1 MGKDAYDVMDL
12 KALRCFWAA
21 ATGGSLT
28 RAGIELGVTE
38 AAVSQR
44 IKALEA
50 YLGVK
55 LYESRGG
62 RFRLTA
68 AGERTLEMAGALFA
82 TLGDFEKAV
91 SQEELSGALT
101 VAASEAVLRNLLP
114 DVAQR
119 FAQEFPFVRL
129 RLLHR
134 LVPEIVKRVRMNEI
148 DAGIISERAL
158 PDDLAFRPIRTYKSY
173 LVLHRGHPLTR
184 RGVPAID
191 DLLREDIVRRY
202 ALVVSEPDDPDDRR
216 IEETLRER
224 GLPYNVALEA
234 GTQETLKYYVLR
246 GLGVAVLSGISLDDA
261 DRRLFDLI
269 EIPSEY
275 GGDTTYGVIMRQDKH
290 LSRPLGNLL
299 ELLNVSGTERSA
311 RPRAN

>member
-28 RAGIELGVTE
+28 RAGIELGITE

-62 RFRLTA
+62 RFRLTP
-68 AGERTLEMAGALFA
+68 AGERTFEMASGLFT
-82 TLGDFEKAV
+82 TLDDFEKAV
-91 SQEELSGALT
+91 SEEEAIGALT
-101 VAASEAVLRNLLP
+101 VAASEAVLRNVLP

-119 FAQEFPFVRL
+119 FAQEFPLARL

-148 DAGIISERAL
+148 DAGIIPARAL

-173 LVLHRGHPLTR
+173 LVLQRGHPLTR
-184 RGVPAID
+184 RGVPVIG

-202 ALVVSEPDDPDDRR
+202 PLVVSEPDDPDDRR
-216 IEETLRER
+216 LEEALRER

-246 GLGVAVLSGISLDDA
+246 GLGVAVLPGISLDEA
-261 DRRLFDLI
+261 DRKLFEVI
-269 EIPSEY
+269 EIPSEF
-275 GGDTTYGVIMRQDKH
+275 GGDTTYGVLLRRDKH
-290 LSRPLGNLL
+290 LSRPLRRLL
-299 ELLNVSGTERSA
+299 ELLGVTATAE
-311 RPRAN
+311 